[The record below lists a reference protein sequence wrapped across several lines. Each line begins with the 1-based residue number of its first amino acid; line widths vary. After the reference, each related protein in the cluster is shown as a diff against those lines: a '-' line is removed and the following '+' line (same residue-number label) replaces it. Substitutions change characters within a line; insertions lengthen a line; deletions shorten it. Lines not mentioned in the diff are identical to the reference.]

1 MESFAAKERTE
12 KQKKAELKRQ
22 IAVLQA
28 QVGELADSDPE
39 SPSRAGPSSPKR
51 RKLDA
56 VLAPAT
62 PSPSTTIH
70 CPKTCIFT
78 L

>member
-1 MESFAAKERTE
+1 MESLVSRERAD
-12 KQKKAELKRQ
+12 KQKKEELKRQ
-22 IAVLQA
+22 IAALEA
-28 QVGELADSDPE
+28 QVGELPDSDPE

-62 PSPSTTIH
+62 PSPSEASFDT
-70 CPKTCIFT
+70 K
-78 L
+78 LV